1 MLNSWR
7 TATIDRRP
15 GGVWKFVI
23 TKNDE
28 KKIGFEGDY
37 LDLQNGKRLA
47 FTWAQMIIHAE
58 GDATLPAEIQVDLS
72 AWGGDGK
79 QAFNA
84 VSDWPRDVIRRSI
97 TAIGG

>member
-1 MLNSWR
+1 M
-7 TATIDRRP
+7 T
-15 GGVWKFVI
+15 

-28 KKIGFEGDY
+28 KTVGFKGDY
-37 LDLQNGKRLA
+37 LDLHDGRRLA

-72 AWGGDGK
+72 ARGGDGK

-84 VSDWPRDVIRRSI
+84 VSDWSRDVMIR
-97 TAIGG
+97 